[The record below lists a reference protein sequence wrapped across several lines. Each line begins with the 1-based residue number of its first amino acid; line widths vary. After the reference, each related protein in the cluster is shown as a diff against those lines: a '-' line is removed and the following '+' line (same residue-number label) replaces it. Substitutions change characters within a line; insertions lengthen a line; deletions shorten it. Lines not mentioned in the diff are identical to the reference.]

1 MQKIFRSIV
10 NFLIIKVLYNW
21 LRRIVEYLSQ
31 LQLLFGG
38 MYIKNSRSHR
48 TVQASKFGKF
58 LFFYSLTYSLAEFYK
73 MRREFGDV
81 INNFLLHHF
90 ITL

>member
-10 NFLIIKVLYNW
+10 NFLIIKVPGNFL
-21 LRRIVEYLSQ
+21 LRWIVEYLSQ

-58 LFFYSLTYSLAEFYK
+58 LFFSSLTYSLAEFYK
-73 MRREFGDV
+73 MRQ
-81 INNFLLHHF
+81 
-90 ITL
+90 